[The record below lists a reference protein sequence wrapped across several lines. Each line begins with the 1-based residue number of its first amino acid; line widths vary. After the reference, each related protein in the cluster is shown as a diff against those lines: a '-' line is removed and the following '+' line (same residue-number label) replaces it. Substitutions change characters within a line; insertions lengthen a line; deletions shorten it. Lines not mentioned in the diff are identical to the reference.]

1 VKSTTL
7 TLAVAALAAC
17 SANPRPAPA
26 QRAAPAPA
34 LAVAPLAG
42 QRVPVLPLTLI
53 TADGLAA
60 DALPAGREARLAW
73 ADSVVAEVLRE
84 RAPEVTWVL
93 PPELRAAARRAP
105 ATVTDPDRMGQALL
119 RAEGIEVVPDP
130 LRSYLRALTAI
141 TNARMVLVPAAARFT
156 PDSTGAIRVEAVMVL
171 ADSRNGAIVW
181 RSHPV
186 HSAPTAAEALGG
198 ALRRLLPDFQ

>member
-17 SANPRPAPA
+17 SANPEPAPA
-26 QRAAPAPA
+26 QRAVPAPA
-34 LAVAPLAG
+34 LAIAPLAG

-53 TADGLAA
+53 TTDGLAA

-73 ADSVVAEVLRE
+73 ADSLVAEVLRE
-84 RAPEVTWVL
+84 RAPEVTWVF

-119 RAEGIEVVPDP
+119 RAERLEVVPDP

-141 TNARMVLVPAAARFT
+141 TNARMVLVPAAARFA

-186 HSAPTAAEALGG
+186 HTAATAAEALGG